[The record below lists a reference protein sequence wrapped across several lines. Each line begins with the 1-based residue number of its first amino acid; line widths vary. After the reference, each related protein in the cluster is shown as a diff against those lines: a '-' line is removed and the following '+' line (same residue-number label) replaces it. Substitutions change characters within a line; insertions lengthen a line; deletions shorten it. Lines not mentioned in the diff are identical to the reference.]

1 MLAFKGIL
9 GGAYQEFDYP
19 LQLLFNYNYIVGG
32 GGERGFFF
40 FVSFDI
46 GL

>member
-9 GGAYQEFDYP
+9 GDAYQEFDYP

-32 GGERGFFF
+32 GRSEFEWLMFWF
-40 FVSFDI
+40 FVS
-46 GL
+46 